1 MGLRDASAS
10 QNTTIGILSAGNG
23 GGMFSVK
30 WTFCKFFLGVAS
42 SWQGG
47 LLSTSPGKAPQ
58 GKKTIPIVEHGPE
71 WSEYIVEVWAIFWTT
86 PGSEPKNFLLVGWQS
101 STPGKGKSP
110 NFFLGRLPAATW
122 CSTLCMGHISFESTF
137 PGKWIFLLK
146 WPGFLLKIL
155 VLGSCE
161 HLADWW
167 SKPVLSTLRDGNRAS
182 LLHPYIKPPVFWGIN
197 FKLKIIDWAWLFV
210 AFVRFV
216 YIS

>member
-1 MGLRDASAS
+1 MTRWFAFHTTREGALRKENYTNSGTWPRMVRIYCRSLGDFLNHPRQWTEKFPPCRVAEFNSS
-10 QNTTIGILSAGNG
+10 QREIPKL
-23 GGMFSVK
+23 FSRK
-30 WTFCKFFLGVAS
+30 
-42 SWQGG
+42 
-47 LLSTSPGKAPQ
+47 
-58 GKKTIPIVEHGPE
+58 
-71 WSEYIVEVWAIFWTT
+71 
-86 PGSEPKNFLLVGWQS
+86 
-101 STPGKGKSP
+101 
-110 NFFLGRLPAATW
+110 AATW

-146 WPGFLLKIL
+146 LPGFLLKIL

-216 YIS
+216 YISQRWASLYRRFRLRL

>member
-10 QNTTIGILSAGNG
+10 QNTNIGILSAGNG

-30 WTFCKFFLGVAS
+30 WTFCKFFLGVAP

-47 LLSTSPGKAPQ
+47 LLSTSPGKPPQ

-86 PGSEPKNFLLVGWQS
+86 LAVNRKISSLSGGRVQLQPKGNPQ
-101 STPGKGKSP
+101 T
-110 NFFLGRLPAATW
+110 FFPEATTW

-167 SKPVLSTLRDGNRAS
+167 SKPVLSTLRVGNRAS

-197 FKLKIIDWAWLFV
+197 FKLKIIDWAWVFV